1 MKGTIASLVLLALE
15 LTFCLVSPS
24 WRQVNVN
31 DAQICFK
38 PFLTQFNAVP
48 SQHHE
53 LQVGPLFSS
62 RITRVSNIPEHFQ
75 SNHAQMAAAFMIA
88 GIILIV
94 MSAIIL
100 SAIQFCANKSKF
112 HRYRRWLHLVNVILL
127 TISLVV
133 LVVGFY
139 LLQHVLQQ
147 PLNGKAALGFFIGI
161 LFIVMLGTHSAI
173 MFWSST
179 EKYEVKVIEEMK

>member
-1 MKGTIASLVLLALE
+1 
-15 LTFCLVSPS
+15 
-24 WRQVNVN
+24 
-31 DAQICFK
+31 
-38 PFLTQFNAVP
+38 
-48 SQHHE
+48 
-53 LQVGPLFSS
+53 
-62 RITRVSNIPEHFQ
+62 
-75 SNHAQMAAAFMIA
+75 MIA

-161 LFIVMLGTHSAI
+161 LFIVMLGTHSTI

-179 EKYEVKVIEEMK
+179 EKYEVKVIEEMKWINDALLELSSIRNKDRVRRRIRVGHSPVLQIVISFTHTMINERMSKKW